1 MRVLAVGAHPDDVE
15 LGLGGTIAR
24 HAEDGDEVCVLV
36 LSRGERG
43 FARDR
48 ILVSGLSEEEAM
60 RTLGN
65 TREEETRAA
74 LSFLGV
80 KRDKIEVLGFPD
92 SGIRPSIEAIE
103 TVSRFFRELNPDI
116 VYTHFHGDSHLDHVS
131 ASLITVHAGRH
142 AKNLLF
148 YESPSTWTSF
158 SPNYFVDIGGFLDKK
173 IEALKMHR
181 SQAEK
186 PYMREE
192 VIRAK
197 AALRGS
203 QAGVEY
209 AEAFIACRIVKRRG
223 IKLL

>member
-1 MRVLAVGAHPDDVE
+1 MIV
-15 LGLGGTIAR
+15 
-24 HAEDGDEVCVLV
+24 
-36 LSRGERG
+36 
-43 FARDR
+43 
-48 ILVSGLSEEEAM
+48 
-60 RTLGN
+60 
-65 TREEETRAA
+65 
-74 LSFLGV
+74 SFLN
-80 KRDKIEVLGFPD
+80 ESD
-92 SGIRPSIEAIE
+92 S
-103 TVSRFFRELNPDI
+103 RELNPDI

-148 YESPSTWTSF
+148 YESLSTWTSF

-181 SQAEK
+181 SQAGK
-186 PYMREE
+186 PYMRE

-209 AEAFIACRIVKRRG
+209 GCDLGKPFLDLERVSVCLRNMPQRFFHPLKGLARYSKERETIW
-223 IKLL
+223 